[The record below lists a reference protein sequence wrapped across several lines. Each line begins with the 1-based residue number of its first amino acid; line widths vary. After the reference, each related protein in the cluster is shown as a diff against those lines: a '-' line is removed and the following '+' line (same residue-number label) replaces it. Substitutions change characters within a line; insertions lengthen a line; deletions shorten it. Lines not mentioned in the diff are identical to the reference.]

1 MGTHPI
7 FESDFD
13 CLTDSMTLQD
23 MSDNSSSVNGS
34 DMSSGEFDSD
44 AESRVSSVLTESLA
58 EEEAQPIV
66 ENESRAPG
74 EVDLSA
80 FNDLCRKIL
89 AKKIPDGYKTGI
101 LCRVKHSSAAERR
114 TLEKERKKKKKAEG
128 KLKKNWENLARQK
141 PDVKT
146 ASHDRQLENIA
157 KRGVV
162 DFFNAIE
169 KHQNELK
176 RKLEQAGPTE
186 LRRSKV
192 IKSTKEKDIT
202 EKITEQQEKSSNWS
216 ALSKENSAMV
226 YEEPED

>member
-1 MGTHPI
+1 M
-7 FESDFD
+7 
-13 CLTDSMTLQD
+13 
-23 MSDNSSSVNGS
+23 
-34 DMSSGEFDSD
+34 
-44 AESRVSSVLTESLA
+44 SLA

-89 AKKIPDGYKTGI
+89 AKKIPDGYKTGKKFLSCLRMSFFFNFILGI

-157 KRGVV
+157 KR
-162 DFFNAIE
+162 
-169 KHQNELK
+169 
-176 RKLEQAGPTE
+176 
-186 LRRSKV
+186 
-192 IKSTKEKDIT
+192 
-202 EKITEQQEKSSNWS
+202 
-216 ALSKENSAMV
+216 
-226 YEEPED
+226 